1 MGWHK
6 FQGIERRE
14 RKGKKEKKD
23 NLKANQSSNYGIGCV
38 IIKALMCL

>member
-23 NLKANQSSNYGIGCV
+23 NLKANQSSNYDITRT
-38 IIKALMCL
+38 IRKILIR